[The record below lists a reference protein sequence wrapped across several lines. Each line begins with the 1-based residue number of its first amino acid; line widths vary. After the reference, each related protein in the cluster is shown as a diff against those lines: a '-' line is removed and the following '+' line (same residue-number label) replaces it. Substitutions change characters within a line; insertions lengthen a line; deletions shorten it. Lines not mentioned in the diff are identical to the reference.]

1 MLERNSHD
9 IEKFIEEE
17 EERKS
22 KSMSKFMKILTSQCN
37 WRD

>member
-17 EERKS
+17 EEERKT
-22 KSMSKFMKILTSQCN
+22 KSMSKFMKI
-37 WRD
+37 